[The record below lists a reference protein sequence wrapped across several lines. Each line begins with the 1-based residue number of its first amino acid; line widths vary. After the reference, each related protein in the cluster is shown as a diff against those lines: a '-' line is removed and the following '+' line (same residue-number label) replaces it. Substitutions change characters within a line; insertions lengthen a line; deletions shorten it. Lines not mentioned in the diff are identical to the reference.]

1 MSFFQRLMNFIVNML
16 ISPVYAIDTQGN
28 TLGGGE
34 VLQYVGQD
42 TGEKSKFNYMDN
54 NLISQISMIWWVRIL
69 IIVLIA
75 VAIIFLFMHVF
86 RFKSVFKGAG
96 ITRALEHMNR
106 VKKHDE
112 KIIRLNRML
121 VNLKDIVELTP
132 FKLDKQKKEY
142 LQYNITR
149 CGIRTPGD
157 MRDLTA
163 EEFNAL
169 IMLGKAI
176 SVVLGIL
183 TVLFISIPVGF
194 LFIILAIFALNMFP
208 MLILRSM
215 VNNKDDEIRKNFSD
229 FYLMIHYTLMANAST
244 SLANLMR
251 SYDKTTDN
259 AEMHK
264 FVSACI
270 HNIETYGEYEATT
283 YIAREYREIPEVG
296 KLMRLIKQ
304 ANEGGEVKT
313 ELIGFRQELLNARK
327 YAIEKAGD
335 KLVQRGQWSFN
346 ILMPVLVQAI
356 ISAMSIYFGDIFGS
370 LSLF

>member
-1 MSFFQRLMNFIVNML
+1 MSFFQRLMNFIANML

-54 NLISQISMIWWVRIL
+54 NLISQISMLWWVRIL
-69 IIVLIA
+69 IVIIIAIALIL
-75 VAIIFLFMHVF
+75 LFMHVF

-96 ITRALEHMNR
+96 ITRALEHMTR

-169 IMLGKAI
+169 IMLCKAI

-183 TVLFISIPVGF
+183 TTLFISIPVGF
-194 LFIILAIFALNMFP
+194 LFIILALFALNMFP

-346 ILMPVLVQAI
+346 LLMPVLVQAI